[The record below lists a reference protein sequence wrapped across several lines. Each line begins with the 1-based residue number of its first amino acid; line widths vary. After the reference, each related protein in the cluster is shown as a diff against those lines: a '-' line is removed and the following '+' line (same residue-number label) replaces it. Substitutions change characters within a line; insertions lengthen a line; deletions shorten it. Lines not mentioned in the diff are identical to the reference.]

1 MKAHFPDAVIMRP
14 ADMWGDEDRYV
25 SYWATHCKCSI
36 IVYVSY
42 WATHCKCSIT
52 VYVSYLVLTVSVVL
66 LCMLVTRYIL

>member
-25 SYWATHCKCSI
+25 SYWATHCKCSV

-42 WATHCKCSIT
+42 WATHCKCSII
-52 VYVSYLVLTVSVVL
+52 VYVSY
-66 LCMLVTRYIL
+66 